1 MLTGTVRG
9 RWKLEDRIGKG
20 GFGEIYISQ
29 DLKTKKYVAIKFEK
43 IDRQKQALKL
53 EIAVLRKLQNSIYV
67 PRFIYCGRNLEYNY
81 LVMELLGKNLSS
93 LRKTRPFQ
101 RFSLATTIKL
111 GIEMIF
117 SIEDMHQAG
126 FIHRDIKPSN
136 FVLRKRRRRRTTR
149 TNKKFQ
155 ETNEL
160 SVICLIDFG
169 LARRYRQSDGHLRPP
184 RPKVGFRGTARYASI
199 NSHEGNELSR
209 RDDLFSLLYLF
220 VEFLKGELPWS
231 QIKDKLIIS
240 KLKSKFTTVN
250 LVKGLPKQFV
260 SFYEHIQSL
269 QFEDVPNYKYLRKL
283 LTDSFIEAGYD
294 ENTKF
299 DWELDSEHRK
309 RDQIN
314 NGKINHQR
322 RKKKNLKLKNYNYQQ
337 RENIKLQKMKQIK
350 MNKKKQ
356 SNFQNNPNH
365 NNDNEKY
372 DDKNKLKMEDSYL
385 SGTVVDSNQAVFS
398 ITGTKGTGTKET
410 NTNTKKR
417 IKKKLG
423 KDFLAE
429 IEKMN
434 EIVIPSREELE
445 RRRRKKR
452 VSKINQNINK
462 NNNNHNQNNN
472 NNQSNNN
479 NANVNRKNGRAGT
492 GVGKRNLIQEQGSM
506 GVENEKNM
514 HNENKKRK
522 KKQKEGINIKYENKN
537 IKKRKKPE
545 EHTRNINKIQIQEEE
560 PQPNFMES
568 NFNHKQ
574 KEQDF
579 FYLIEKGSRNEG
591 YVREPDYALMIKKIE
606 EEMEKEK
613 EQNVQNI
620 HKKSK
625 RKKKKKNFPHNQNN
639 QNGIMSIPTDRE
651 EEKKRNNK
659 NKNNNINSNQDN
671 NINDSDPEIIDK
683 PCCGCNIL

>member
-93 LRKTRPFQ
+93 LRKTRPSQ

-117 SIEDMHQAG
+117 SIEEMHQAG

-136 FVLRKRRRRRTTR
+136 FVLRKRRTRRTTR
-149 TNKKFQ
+149 TNKKFR
-155 ETNEL
+155 EYNGL

-169 LARRYRQSDGHLRPP
+169 LARRYRQSDGHLRPA

-283 LTDSFIEAGYD
+283 LTDSFIEAGYN

-299 DWELDSEHRK
+299 DWQIDNEHRK

-314 NGKINHQR
+314 NGKINYKR
-322 RKKKNLKLKNYNYQQ
+322 RKKKNSKHTKYNYQQ
-337 RENIKLQKMKQIK
+337 RENIKLQQIKQIQ

-356 SNFQNNPNH
+356 SNFQNKNNYNH
-365 NNDNEKY
+365 NNEKY
-372 DDKNKLKMEDSYL
+372 ENKNKLKIEDNYL

-398 ITGTKGTGTKET
+398 ITATKGTGSKET
-410 NTNTKKR
+410 NTNKKKH

-423 KDFLAE
+423 KDFLDE

-445 RRRRKKR
+445 RRRRRRKKG
-452 VSKINQNINK
+452 VTNI
-462 NNNNHNQNNN
+462 NQNNN
-472 NNQSNNN
+472 NNGNG
-479 NANVNRKNGRAGT
+479 NGRRGN
-492 GVGKRNLIQEQGSM
+492 GVGKKKFTQERGIM
-506 GVENEKNM
+506 KIENEKNK
-514 HNENKKRK
+514 NIENQRREKRK
-522 KKQKEGINIKYENKN
+522 KQDMNVKYESKN
-537 IKKRKKPE
+537 LKKRQN
-545 EHTRNINKIQIQEEE
+545 HDQQTRNLNKIKIQEQE
-560 PQPNFMES
+560 PQPNFMEKK
-568 NFNHKQ
+568 FNHNH

-613 EQNVQNI
+613 EKEQNVQNI

-625 RKKKKKNFPHNQNN
+625 RKKKKKKNFPPNQNN
-639 QNGIMSIPTDRE
+639 PNGRIPISTYRE
-651 EEKKRNNK
+651 EVKKEKNK
-659 NKNNNINSNQDN
+659 NKNNKKNKSQDN

>member
-93 LRKTRPFQ
+93 LRKTRPSQ

-117 SIEDMHQAG
+117 SIEEMHQAG

-136 FVLRKRRRRRTTR
+136 FVLRKRRTRRTTR

-155 ETNEL
+155 ESNGL

-169 LARRYRQSDGHLRPP
+169 LARRYRQSDGHLRPA

-283 LTDSFIEAGYD
+283 LTDSFIEAGYN

-299 DWELDSEHRK
+299 DWQLDNEHRN

-314 NGKINHQR
+314 NGKKNYKR
-322 RKKKNLKLKNYNYQQ
+322 RKKKNSKHTKYNYQE
-337 RENIKLQKMKQIK
+337 RENIKLQQIKQIQ

-356 SNFQNNPNH
+356 SNFQNKNNYNH
-365 NNDNEKY
+365 NNEKY
-372 DDKNKLKMEDSYL
+372 ENKNKLKMEDNYL

-398 ITGTKGTGTKET
+398 ITATKGTGSKET
-410 NTNTKKR
+410 NTNKKKH

-423 KDFLAE
+423 KDFLDE

-445 RRRRKKR
+445 RRRRRRKKG
-452 VSKINQNINK
+452 VTNI
-462 NNNNHNQNNN
+462 NQNNN
-472 NNQSNNN
+472 NNNNG
-479 NANVNRKNGRAGT
+479 NGRRGN
-492 GVGKRNLIQEQGSM
+492 GVGKKKYTQERGIM
-506 GVENEKNM
+506 KIENEKNK
-514 HNENKKRK
+514 NIENQRRGKRK
-522 KKQKEGINIKYENKN
+522 KQDINVKYESKN
-537 IKKRKKPE
+537 LKKRQKPNQQ
-545 EHTRNINKIQIQEEE
+545 TRNLNKIKIQEQE
-560 PQPNFMES
+560 PQPNFMEK
-568 NFNHKQ
+568 NFNHNH

-613 EQNVQNI
+613 EKEQNVQNI

-625 RKKKKKNFPHNQNN
+625 KKKKKNFPPNQNN
-639 QNGIMSIPTDRE
+639 PNGIIPISTYRE
-651 EEKKRNNK
+651 EVKKEKNK
-659 NKNNNINSNQDN
+659 NKNNKKNKSQDN